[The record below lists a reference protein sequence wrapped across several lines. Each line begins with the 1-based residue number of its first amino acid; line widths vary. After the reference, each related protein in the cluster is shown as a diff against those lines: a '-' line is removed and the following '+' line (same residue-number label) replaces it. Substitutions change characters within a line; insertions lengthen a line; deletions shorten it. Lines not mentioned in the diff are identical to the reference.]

1 MGVCS
6 LVAVGTRMWAGLH
19 DGRIRVW
26 EAAPGVLP
34 VLLGDWQAHDMG
46 VIGLALAGTGVFSL
60 GADGSIK
67 AWAATTP
74 CDEDAIARRDWTNA
88 QKRTVFGSFAQP
100 TMLYELECS
109 APCSGEL
116 K

>member
-1 MGVCS
+1 
-6 LVAVGTRMWAGLH
+6 MWAGLH

-34 VLLGDWQAHDMG
+34 VLLGDWQSHDMA
-46 VIGLALAGTGVFSL
+46 VIGLALAGTRVCSL

-74 CDEDAIARRDWTNA
+74 CKEDADARRAFTWSW
-88 QKRTVFGSFAQP
+88 V
-100 TMLYELECS
+100 
-109 APCSGEL
+109 APR
-116 K
+116 